1 MRKFVLAIYTRL
13 LPVYVCPCGHKARGR
28 KAAMQHLATHPT
40 GIGSI
45 DYGTGAI
52 AW

>member
-1 MRKFVLAIYTRL
+1 MRKLIVAIYTSL

-28 KAAMQHLATHPT
+28 KAAMQHLASHPASL
-40 GIGSI
+40 GAL
-45 DYGTGAI
+45 DYETGAI